1 MAASWYFLLY
11 AIVAAW
17 VFFDAKKRG
26 NNALAWAVATFLI
39 GVIVAPY
46 YLAKRYLL
54 AGEVREGGVAWN
66 VLRYFALFW
75 TLTMAIV
82 TIGAMGAVSSSMP
95 TSGNQYEEA
104 GAVIGATIGIGMIL
118 TVWFMVLVAALVIG
132 MFLKKSSIIEKGPTG
147 PMATAPKVGSTTSK
161 AEFSPPIEDTSF
173 EDVSTKDK

>member
-1 MAASWYFLLY
+1 MATSWYFIVY
-11 AIVAAW
+11 ALVAIW
-17 VFFDAKKRG
+17 VFLDAKKRG
-26 NNALAWAVATFLI
+26 NNAPAWGIATVVL
-39 GVIVAPY
+39 GVIIAPY

-104 GAVIGATIGIGMIL
+104 GAVIGATLGIGMIL

-147 PMATAPKVGSTTSK
+147 PMATTSRVKSTTPK
-161 AEFSPPIEDTSF
+161 AEFTPTIEDTPF
-173 EDVSTKDK
+173 EDVSPKDK

>member
-1 MAASWYFLLY
+1 MASSWYFIVY
-11 AIVAAW
+11 AIVAIW
-17 VFFDAKKRG
+17 VFLDAKKRG
-26 NNALAWAVATFLI
+26 NNAPAWGIATFVL
-39 GVIVAPY
+39 GVIIAPY

-66 VLRYFALFW
+66 VLRYFAIFW

-104 GAVIGATIGIGMIL
+104 GAVIGATLGIGMIL

-132 MFLKKSSIIEKGPTG
+132 MFLKKSSIVEKGPTG
-147 PMATAPKVGSTTSK
+147 PLAVPTRVESTPSK
-161 AEFSPPIEDTSF
+161 AEFTPPIEDTSSK
-173 EDVSTKDK
+173 DVPPKDE